1 MIPVPAAGGDVSFP
15 PPKMT
20 LKLNNLFLR
29 AFALALFALFV
40 AGVHA
45 AGMEA
50 DAVIAESAR
59 ARLTLAD
66 YEAEIAKLAPALR
79 GEVAVNQVRF
89 KQYLDNLF
97 IARALAADART
108 AGLDKDPVLARQ
120 IAMAVDK
127 LLAQAQVDRIEADAA
142 AAFDQSAEKYTAR
155 AREIYDVNRA
165 RYAVPERVKA
175 AHILVKISD
184 GNKAAALAKATE
196 IRARL
201 VAGDNFAQVARE
213 SSNDPSV
220 TKNNGELG
228 YFEAK
233 SMDPAFA
240 AAAFAMTK
248 PGEISAPVLTSF
260 GYHIILFEDRR
271 PAGIRTFDEVKP
283 ELMAELK
290 AKALTDAKAEVTRR
304 IFSDPTLKVDTE
316 LIDRINAEAVARS
329 KAGNTAA
336 PARP

>member
-1 MIPVPAAGGDVSFP
+1 
-15 PPKMT
+15 MT
-20 LKLNNLFLR
+20 LKPKNLFMR

-66 YEAEIAKLAPALR
+66 YEAEIAKLAPGMR
-79 GEVAVNQVRF
+79 GEVAVNQVRL

-97 IARALAADART
+97 IARALAADAR
-108 AGLDKDPVLARQ
+108 AGGLDKDPVLARQ

-127 LLAQAQVDRIEADAA
+127 LLAQAQVDRIEAAAA

-155 AREIYDVNRA
+155 ARELYDVNRA

-175 AHILVKISD
+175 AHILVKIND
-184 GNKAAALAKATE
+184 GNKAAALTKATE

-220 TKNNGELG
+220 SKNNGELG

-248 PGEISAPVLTSF
+248 AGEISAPVLTSF
-260 GYHIILFEDRR
+260 GYHIIRFEDRK

-290 AKALTDAKAEVTRR
+290 AKALLDAKAEVTRR

-316 LIDRINAEAVARS
+316 LIDRLNTEAVARS
-329 KAGNTAA
+329 KAGSPAA
-336 PARP
+336 PARPCRRLSLRCAAPR